1 MNDFAAAEAE
11 IRQLYA
17 RYADAVWRKDFDAV
31 AHCYTEDAEWRIGGA
46 VVSGRAGIVGHL
58 KMVLAKFE
66 RVLVTL
72 RTPVVAVA
80 VAVAGATATS
90 RAYLTEQGAFTDGH
104 AITPVGTYFDRMVRQ
119 ADRWRFTWRLFQT
132 CYVGP
137 PDLSGAFYENPD
149 FGPPPAM
156 PKLDAMTF
164 NRTGMHVQKDG

>member
-1 MNDFAAAEAE
+1 MNDFVTAEAE

-31 AHCYTEDAEWRIGGA
+31 GDFYTEDAEWRIGGA
-46 VVSGRAGIVGHL
+46 VLRGRAEIVEHL
-58 KMVLAKFE
+58 EIVLAKFQ
-66 RVLVTL
+66 RVLITL
-72 RTPVVAVA
+72 RTPVLAIE
-80 VAVAGATATS
+80 GDTATA
-90 RAYLTEQGAFTDGH
+90 RNYLTEQGAFTDGH
-104 AITPVGTYFDRMVRQ
+104 AITPIGTYFDRLIHQ

-137 PDLSGAFYENPD
+137 PDMSGPFYENPE

-156 PKLDAMTF
+156 PERDAGTF